1 MATESKSTTSPS
13 GGQRKKASTSKTSAG
28 KKTSPAKARSS
39 SSSAQTSRSESRQ
52 GAGSGSGTGTGRRA
66 GKMNALAVARS
77 AAQQL
82 AELTGRAPE
91 SVIGIERSEDGWT
104 VELEVVES
112 RRIPDSTDILATYR
126 VEVDEDGDLQGYHRV
141 ERYVRGKSARSD
153 SGR

>member
-1 MATESKSTTSPS
+1 MATQSDSADRQS
-13 GGQRKKASTSKTSAG
+13 GGQDESDGTTRTSAKKAGARKTTAKKAPAKKSGTRKTSG
-28 KKTSPAKARSS
+28 
-39 SSSAQTSRSESRQ
+39 
-52 GAGSGSGTGTGRRA
+52 GSGDGSATRA
-66 GKMNALAVARS
+66 KKMSALAVARS

-91 SVIGIERSEDGWT
+91 SVIGIERSDDGWT

-141 ERYVRGKSARSD
+141 ERYVRGKSARGD
-153 SGR
+153 GGR